1 MKYVDPPEYTR
12 IREILDIVVKEEEV
26 DMTLPL
32 DWIGKT
38 MPEKPKIAPRELPKD
53 DKKKEKDSADKAATN
68 EEEREAARDRKIAK
82 MLKTDFKER
91 GIRLTTAQ
99 LKRAV
104 EEWREFED
112 NDLRDLEESSESK
125 KKSDSSPSTSSTSNK
140 YRYKSTKSP
149 SLHDAKTCKSTTN
162 KSLMENSK
170 VEITCKSTTS
180 KQEEETEK
188 IAKRRN
194 AINWCPP
201 CMKLMGELRRIHS
214 TLEEGSEMV
223 NLKIGTVDCVK
234 YKEVC
239 QRAGIQSY
247 PTSLLHFAGKHYRSV
262 GSHTAEQIVDFIDN
276 SLHPSVVEL
285 TPQSFQ
291 ELVANRAEDETWIV
305 DFFAP
310 WCGPCQQLAPEYQKV
325 ARGFADE
332 EEEKLKFGSIDCQAH
347 GHFCGQH
354 GVRGYPT
361 IRAYPHG
368 GQVQHKDYP
377 ANMWRNAD
385 SISRWV
391 YSLLPSL
398 VVDMGNDFFT
408 EDNDNPKWF
417 TYDSVRMMWEYADT
431 LHGRDPVYLTAAS
444 CAIAPYHHCL
454 SCAPVGACA
463 CAPLPQVPVI
473 PTPTTQVDAWTGQP
487 VACQDITMQ
496 IWWTLPKTGGN
507 ILDQS
512 ATSDSYHIQCC
523 AGLWI
528 MDITG
533 GSWGGWVV
541 AEATCWK

>member
-188 IAKRRN
+188 IAK
-194 AINWCPP
+194 
-201 CMKLMGELRRIHS
+201 
-214 TLEEGSEMV
+214 T
-223 NLKIGTVDCVK
+223 
-234 YKEVC
+234 
-239 QRAGIQSY
+239 
-247 PTSLLHFAGKHYRSV
+247 
-262 GSHTAEQIVDFIDN
+262 
-276 SLHPSVVEL
+276 
-285 TPQSFQ
+285 
-291 ELVANRAEDETWIV
+291 
-305 DFFAP
+305 
-310 WCGPCQQLAPEYQKV
+310 APEAQK
-325 ARGFADE
+325 
-332 EEEKLKFGSIDCQAH
+332 K
-347 GHFCGQH
+347 
-354 GVRGYPT
+354 
-361 IRAYPHG
+361 
-368 GQVQHKDYP
+368 
-377 ANMWRNAD
+377 
-385 SISRWV
+385 
-391 YSLLPSL
+391 
-398 VVDMGNDFFT
+398 
-408 EDNDNPKWF
+408 
-417 TYDSVRMMWEYADT
+417 
-431 LHGRDPVYLTAAS
+431 
-444 CAIAPYHHCL
+444 
-454 SCAPVGACA
+454 
-463 CAPLPQVPVI
+463 
-473 PTPTTQVDAWTGQP
+473 
-487 VACQDITMQ
+487 
-496 IWWTLPKTGGN
+496 
-507 ILDQS
+507 
-512 ATSDSYHIQCC
+512 
-523 AGLWI
+523 
-528 MDITG
+528 
-533 GSWGGWVV
+533 
-541 AEATCWK
+541 